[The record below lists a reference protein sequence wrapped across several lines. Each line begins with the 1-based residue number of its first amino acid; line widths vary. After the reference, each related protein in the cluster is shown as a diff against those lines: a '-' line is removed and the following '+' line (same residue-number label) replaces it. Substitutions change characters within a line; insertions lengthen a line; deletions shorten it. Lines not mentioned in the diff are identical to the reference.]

1 MSKRIVIV
9 GAGYA
14 GVEAALALNKMKKK
28 DSVDITLIDKNDYH
42 TLLTEIHEVAGNRVS
57 EEAVRIP
64 LDRIFKF
71 TDVNVVCDKIEK
83 FDFENNKVASDK
95 HEYHYDYLVLAMGS
109 KPNFYN
115 IAGLEEYAF
124 TLWSFEDAIRI
135 REHIKKCFILAAQEK
150 DEQERKKLLTFV
162 VGGAGFTGVEMIG
175 ELAYW
180 TRDLAKKH
188 NIDRK
193 EVRLIILDVL
203 PRILNI
209 LDEKISEKSQRFLEK
224 KLGVEVMLNT
234 GVKEVTPDGLSTG
247 DSFINT
253 KTLIWA
259 AGIRASS
266 DVDKMDF
273 DTVNHSKRLKV
284 DEFCRT
290 KYENVYAIGDI
301 SGLVDEKGTPYPAM
315 VENALQTAD
324 GAAKNIMNSIRGK
337 ELEKVEVKMH
347 GIMVSIGNYFAVS
360 DIMGRKLPVWLS
372 IIMKFFVNMHY
383 LWEITGFRGVGRYL
397 YHEVLERRQRK
408 LFLEKHWSTRMQ
420 VWWLAPLRVF
430 FGVMWLY
437 EGIKKVMEG
446 WFTSPMLASFLGFAS
461 DGTTGATPS
470 TAFVRRLD
478 EIFSLDLKIFNFIL
492 GKESRLVEGN
502 IISSEIF
509 AKLEILHI
517 GDFNPI
523 PWFLKNVVLA
533 TDGIAMFFQ
542 VLVVVL
548 EIIIGLMLIGGVFTF
563 IASVISFGLTL
574 MFLTSTGIYEKSWWM
589 VFASLATMGGAG
601 RGFGLD
607 YYLIPYINNVWDRF
621 WKNRKFKLFFKGSC
635 DRYES

>member
-1 MSKRIVIV
+1 MTKRVVIV

-28 DSVDITLIDKNDYH
+28 DSVDITLIDKNNYH

-71 TDVNVVCDKIEK
+71 TDVNVVCDKIDK

-95 HEYHYDYLVLAMGS
+95 NEYHYDYLILAIGS
-109 KPNFYN
+109 KPNFYG
-115 IAGLEEYAF
+115 IPGLEEHAF
-124 TLWSFEDAIRI
+124 TLWSFEDAVKI
-135 REHIKKCFILAAQEK
+135 REHIKKCFLLAAQEK

-175 ELAYW
+175 ELAHW
-180 TRDLAKKH
+180 SRDLARKH

-193 EVRLIILDVL
+193 EIRLIILDVL
-203 PRILNI
+203 PRILNT
-209 LDEKISEKSQRFLEK
+209 LDEKIAEKTHRYLEK

-234 GVKEVTPDGLSTG
+234 GVEEVTSEGFSTG
-247 DSFINT
+247 DNFIKT

-266 DVDKMDF
+266 DVDNMDI

-290 KYENVYAIGDI
+290 KYENVYAVGDI
-301 SGLVDEKGTPYPAM
+301 SGLVDEKGSLYPAM
-315 VENALQTAD
+315 VENAIQTAS

-337 ELEKVEVKMH
+337 KLEKVEVKMH
-347 GIMVSIGNYFAVS
+347 GIMVSVGNYFAVS
-360 DIMGRKLPVWLS
+360 DIMGKKLPVWLS
-372 IIMKFFVNMHY
+372 IIMKFLVNMHY
-383 LWEITGFRGVGRYL
+383 LWEITGFQGVGRYL

-420 VWWLAPLRVF
+420 VWWLVPLRIF

-437 EGIKKVMEG
+437 EGIKKVVEG
-446 WFTSPMLASFLGFAS
+446 WLTSPMLASFLGFAS

-470 TAFVRRLD
+470 AAFVRRLD
-478 EIFSLDLKIFNFIL
+478 DIFRLDLKIFNFII
-492 GKESRLVEGN
+492 GKESRLVEGSA
-502 IISSEIF
+502 ISSEIF
-509 AKLEILHI
+509 TKLEILHI
-517 GDFNPI
+517 GNFNPI

-542 VLVVVL
+542 VLVVIL
-548 EIIIGLMLIGGVFTF
+548 EILVGLMLIGGALTF
-563 IASVISFGLTL
+563 IASVISFGLMM
-574 MFLTSTGIYEKSWWM
+574 MFITSTGLYEKSWWM
-589 VFASLATMGGAG
+589 IFASIATMGGAG

-607 YYLIPYINNVWDRF
+607 YILIPYLNNVWERF
-621 WKNRKFKLFFKGSC
+621 RKNGKLRLFFRGSC
-635 DRYES
+635 DRHDS